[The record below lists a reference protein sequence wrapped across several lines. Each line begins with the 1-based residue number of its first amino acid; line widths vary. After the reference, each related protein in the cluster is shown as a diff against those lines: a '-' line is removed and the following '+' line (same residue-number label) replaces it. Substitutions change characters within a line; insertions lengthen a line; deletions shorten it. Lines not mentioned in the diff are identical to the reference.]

1 MSIYNDYEKEI
12 FDATFD
18 FLDNCDYIQEW
29 VSNYREIVAEENP
42 DYTLEDYV
50 SWDITSDDIYDI
62 EGPVTGNDDGGYFP
76 YTSDAE
82 ERVSA
87 AIWDRD
93 IIKALEDEDLFGPFF
108 DYIKQGRADS
118 ADIVIRIAIF
128 WELEGEIRKMIADKM
143 KQYL

>member
-1 MSIYNDYEKEI
+1 MSVYNDYEKEI
-12 FDATFD
+12 LDATFD
-18 FLDNCDYIQEW
+18 FLDNYDCIQEW
-29 VSNYREIVAEENP
+29 VSDYREIVAEENP

-50 SWDITSDDIYDI
+50 SWDITSDDIYDL
-62 EGPVTGNDDGGYFP
+62 EGLATGNDEGAYYP

-93 IIKALEDEDLFGPFF
+93 IIKVLEDEDLFGSFF
-108 DYIKQGRADS
+108 DYVKQGRAGT

-128 WELEGEIRKMIADKM
+128 WEKEEEIRNMIADKM